1 MAWRSDSEQ
10 THGKHLLAHGIQTCR
25 FCGFRGGAQP
35 VLTLMHLLSIRP
47 CARNAL
53 TFALLE
59 PAAAIL
65 YRTPQT
71 TRFPGPKRPG

>member
-1 MAWRSDSEQ
+1 MASKHADSAASGAARS
-10 THGKHLLAHGIQTCR
+10 R
-25 FCGFRGGAQP
+25 W
-35 VLTLMHLLSIRP
+35 LTLMHLLSIRP